1 MSQAS
6 FLLNSL
12 VYPLLKLVHKV
23 KIILQKYKGAP
34 IL

>member
-23 KIILQKYKGAP
+23 KCCCKSTMQSRFY
-34 IL
+34 

>member
-23 KIILQKYKGAP
+23 K
-34 IL
+34 